1 MHYCV
6 RSANVVSYNAQF
18 SPAIKEQQAIYGM
31 FDHRHRTLPRWLWY
45 FEEPRDA
52 APTISLCN
60 CLENRKPDL
69 RLNGQF

>member
-1 MHYCV
+1 MECLIIG
-6 RSANVVSYNAQF
+6 
-18 SPAIKEQQAIYGM
+18 SPI
-31 FDHRHRTLPRWLWY
+31 RTLPRWLWY